1 MRLTELFPRK
11 KWLVSAVATVAA
23 VVVGVFMIKITSL
36 AASTGKITGNGV
48 NVRAEASTS
57 SEAVGT
63 LQKNDTITIN
73 GQVTGADGK
82 IWYQI
87 SLNGGIGYVR
97 SDLATVTDGSTPD
110 TIGAD
115 GTVTEGGDPS
125 IDMCNPIEA
134 TVTSD
139 QACRVR
145 QDAST
150 ASTILG
156 SAPSGTV
163 VTIKG
168 SKVGAS
174 DSMTWYYVDVPQDD
188 GTTIT
193 GFIRSTFITPSGDL
207 TPLTPEVPETP
218 EEPEPTEP
226 EPEPEPV
233 VQKDYDTQLQ
243 GEDWYL
249 LDYKANDGAG
259 LQYKITELF
268 DKTKEVTAL
277 KSKNKNL
284 VIGLVIAI
292 ILAVA
297 GLGAAAF
304 FFLKLRDTR
313 DKAAF
318 ADAEKERRAR
328 LAGNRPAQGGARP
341 APGQGTARPVQGQ
354 PHQRPTGQGGARPA
368 QGGQRPM
375 PGPNGARPAQ
385 GGQRPMPGPN
395 GARPAQ
401 GQGGQRPMPG
411 PNGAR
416 PAQGQP
422 HQRPAGQGGSR
433 PVQGQP
439 SQRPA
444 GQGGARPAQGGQPG
458 PNGRPA
464 PRPVQNGNP
473 NPQASKP
480 VSDDTDEFEFGFLNW
495 ESKDKE

>member
-23 VVVGVFMIKITSL
+23 VLVGVFMIKITSL

-110 TIGAD
+110 TIGGD
-115 GTVTEGGDPS
+115 GTVTEGGVPS
-125 IDMCNPIEA
+125 IERCNPIDG

-156 SAPSGTV
+156 SAPSGTG

-218 EEPEPTEP
+218 AEPEPTEP

-277 KSKNKNL
+277 KSKNKKL

-304 FFLKLRDTR
+304 FFLKLRDAK

-328 LAGNRPAQGGARP
+328 IAGSRPAQGGARP

-354 PHQRPTGQGGARPA
+354 PGQRPAGPNGRPP

-401 GQGGQRPMPG
+401 GGQRPTGQGGARPVQGQPGQRPAGPNGARPVQGQGGQRPAG

-416 PAQGQP
+416 PA
-422 HQRPAGQGGSR
+422 
-433 PVQGQP
+433 
-439 SQRPA
+439 
-444 GQGGARPAQGGQPG
+444 QPG

-464 PRPVQNGNP
+464 PRPVQNGGSNP
-473 NPQASKP
+473 RGSKP

>member
-1 MRLTELFPRK
+1 MVT
-11 KWLVSAVATVAA
+11 AVATAAA
-23 VVVGVFMIKITSL
+23 VLFGVFMIKMTSL

-125 IDMCNPIEA
+125 IEMCNPIEA

-163 VTIKG
+163 VTVKG

-193 GFIRSTFITPSGDL
+193 GFIRSTFITLSGEL
-207 TPLTPEVPETP
+207 TPLTPET
-218 EEPEPTEP
+218 PEPTEP
-226 EPEPEPV
+226 EPQADPEPEPEPE

-249 LDYKANDGAG
+249 LDYKANDGQG
-259 LQYKITELF
+259 LQYKISELF
-268 DKTKEVTAL
+268 DKTKEVTTL
-277 KSKNKNL
+277 KSKNKKL
-284 VIGLVIAI
+284 VIGLIVSI

-297 GLGAAAF
+297 GIGAAAF
-304 FFLKLRDTR
+304 FFLKLREAKDR
-313 DKAAF
+313 AAF
-318 ADAEKERRAR
+318 ADAEKDRRAR

-341 APGQGTARPVQGQ
+341 APGQGTARPVQSQGG
-354 PHQRPTGQGGARPA
+354 QRPAGPNGTRPA

-375 PGPNGARPAQ
+375 PGPNGQRPQPAQ

-395 GARPAQ
+395 GQRPQPAQGGQRPAGAPNGQRPQPGQGGQRPAGGPNGRPVQ
-401 GQGGQRPMPG
+401 GQGGQRPAGG
-411 PNGAR
+411 PNG
-416 PAQGQP
+416 
-422 HQRPAGQGGSR
+422 RPAGN
-433 PVQGQP
+433 GQ
-439 SQRPA
+439 
-444 GQGGARPAQGGQPG
+444 
-458 PNGRPA
+458 NGRPA
-464 PRPVQNGNP
+464 PRPVQNGNSA
-473 NPQASKP
+473 PQGAKP